1 LISMAEHIGFDY
13 SYLIAATAIVL
24 LITFYTRAV
33 LKSNKL
39 SGFMATVLI
48 VLYGFI
54 YTIIQLEDYALLFG
68 SVGLF
73 LFLAVMMIASR
84 KIDWYQVSRKE
95 EIE

>member
-1 LISMAEHIGFDY
+1 
-13 SYLIAATAIVL
+13 
-24 LITFYTRAV
+24 
-33 LKSNKL
+33 
-39 SGFMATVLI
+39 MATVLI